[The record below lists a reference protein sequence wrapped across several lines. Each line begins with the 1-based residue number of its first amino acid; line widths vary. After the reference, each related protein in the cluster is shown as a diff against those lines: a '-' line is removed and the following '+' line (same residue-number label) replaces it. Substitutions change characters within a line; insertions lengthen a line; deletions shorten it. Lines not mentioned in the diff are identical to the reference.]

1 MKYMNKGETNTLDSI
16 LKILTETR
24 VQRSQGLISK
34 EDALKI
40 YKEMRNELAKLDS
53 LEADSNFSF
62 INELF

>member
-1 MKYMNKGETNTLDSI
+1 MNKGETNTLDSI

>member
-1 MKYMNKGETNTLDSI
+1 MNKGETNTLDSI

-24 VQRSQGLISK
+24 VQRSQGNISK

-53 LEADSNFSF
+53 LEADSNFAF